1 MCVQSR
7 NIWRSGMS
15 HSPSIN
21 APRSEVL
28 GGTVFRDSGGISL
41 FCEQNQFRTI
51 PVAHAFLLVL
61 MLLFLL
67 AVCAEADPRG
77 VELGTIS
84 ATARNQFENARPK
97 NALTVQ
103 DELRALAGR
112 PSLPELRWPDFSDYL
127 VQVQKFYEPTSYAPA
142 WIQNSGPTLQAQAMI
157 TVLEQADTKG
167 LDPDDYDARRWSA
180 RIEKLRQSLAIADL
194 AHFDLAL
201 TVSVMR
207 YISDLHLG
215 RVNPRY
221 FHFGFD
227 VEHNKYDL
235 SHFVRERLA
244 SSPDV
249 EAALATVEPPFEGY
263 RRTEKALRL
272 YLQLAQ
278 RDDKERLTIPKRPLV
293 PGDRYSDTKRLQRLL
308 CLLGDLQPNACLAE
322 AADVYTSS
330 MADGVRHFQGRHG
343 LQQNGHLDQATT
355 RELNVPLSERV
366 SQLQLTLERWR
377 WLPHEFS
384 QPPIAVN
391 IPEFRLRA
399 FDQNDKVVLEMNVV
413 VGRAYRRQ
421 TPVFAKDMR
430 FVIFRPYWNVP
441 LSIQRS
447 EVVPAI
453 ERDRSY
459 IAKKDY
465 EVVTHG
471 GEVVTNGPISDDI
484 LQRLRAGTLAVRQRP
499 GPRNALGL
507 VKLMFPN
514 EYNVYLH
521 STPSAELFARP
532 RRDFSHGCIRVESP
546 VDLTT
551 WVLRNNPGWDKA
563 RVQSAMQT
571 GKDNYQVNLSKP
583 IPVLIL
589 YGTAIV
595 DDKDEVHFFQDIY
608 GHDVALKRVLAKGY
622 PYPSN

>member
-1 MCVQSR
+1 MCKDFHGKLITHLRGLS
-7 NIWRSGMS
+7 
-15 HSPSIN
+15 
-21 APRSEVL
+21 
-28 GGTVFRDSGGISL
+28 T
-41 FCEQNQFRTI
+41 
-51 PVAHAFLLVL
+51 LL
-61 MLLFLL
+61 LLLLL
-67 AVCAEADPRG
+67 AGTARAELRDAER
-77 VELGTIS
+77 GTIS
-84 ATARNQFENARPK
+84 ATARNQFENARSK
-97 NALTVQ
+97 DALTVQ

-112 PSLPELRWPDFSDYL
+112 TTLPELRWPDFSGYA
-127 VQVQKFYEPTSYAPA
+127 VQVQKFYEPTGYAPA
-142 WIQNSGPTLQAQAMI
+142 WIQNVDLTPQAQAMI

-167 LDPDDYDARRWSA
+167 LDPDDYDATRWPV
-180 RIEKLRQSLAIADL
+180 RVEKLRQSRAATDL

-201 TVSVMR
+201 TISVMR

-235 SHFVRERLA
+235 SHFVRERLL

-263 RRTEKALRL
+263 RRTEKALGL

-278 RDDKERLTIPKRPLV
+278 RDDGEPLTIPKRPV
-293 PGDRYSDTKRLQRLL
+293 ARGDRYSGTKRLQRLL
-308 CLLGDLQPNACLAE
+308 CLLGDLHPDACVAE
-322 AADVYTSS
+322 AADVYTISL
-330 MADGVRHFQGRHG
+330 ADGVRHFQSRHG
-343 LQQNGHLDQATT
+343 LPQTGHLDEPTI
-355 RELNVPLSERV
+355 RELNVPLRERV
-366 SQLQLTLERWR
+366 SQLKLTLERWR

-384 QPPIAVN
+384 QPPIIVN

-399 FDQNDKVVLEMNVV
+399 LDQNQKVALAMNVV

-421 TPVFAKDMR
+421 TPVFAKDMK
-430 FVIFRPYWNVP
+430 FVVFRPYWNVP

-447 EVVPAI
+447 EVVPNI

-465 EVVTHG
+465 EVVTRA
-471 GEVVTNGPISDDI
+471 GEVVTDGPISDDI
-484 LQRLRAGTLAVRQRP
+484 LQKLRDGTLAVRQRP

-521 STPSAELFARP
+521 STPSPELFARP
-532 RRDFSHGCIRVESP
+532 RRDFSHGCIRVENP

-551 WVLRNNPGWDKA
+551 WVLRNNPGWDKS

-571 GKDNYQVNLSKP
+571 GKDNTQVNLVEP

-595 DDKDEVHFFQDIY
+595 DDEGEVHFFEDIY
-608 GHDVALKRVLAKGY
+608 GHDAALKRVLAKGY
-622 PYPSN
+622 PYPTD

>member
-1 MCVQSR
+1 V
-7 NIWRSGMS
+7 
-15 HSPSIN
+15 
-21 APRSEVL
+21 
-28 GGTVFRDSGGISL
+28 
-41 FCEQNQFRTI
+41 
-51 PVAHAFLLVL
+51 
-61 MLLFLL
+61 
-67 AVCAEADPRG
+67 EADSRG
-77 VELGTIS
+77 AEPGTIS
-84 ATARNQFENARPK
+84 VTARNGFQNAQRTD
-97 NALTVQ
+97 ALMVQ

-112 PSLPELRWPDFSDYL
+112 AVLPELRWPDFSDYL
-127 VQVQKFYEPTSYAPA
+127 IPVQTFYEPTDYAPA
-142 WIQNSGPTLQAQAMI
+142 WIQNSSPTPQAQAMI
-157 TVLEQADTKG
+157 AVLKQADTKG
-167 LDPDDYDARRWSA
+167 LNPEDYDGSLWPARN
-180 RIEKLRQSLAIADL
+180 EKLRSASATDL

-207 YISDLHLG
+207 YLSDLHLG

-235 SHFVRERLA
+235 PHFVRERLV
-244 SSPDV
+244 SLPDV
-249 EAALATVEPPFEGY
+249 DAALATVEPPFAGY

-278 RDDKERLTIPKRPLV
+278 RDDGERLTIPKRPVVL
-293 PGDRYSDTKRLQRLL
+293 GDRYSGTKRLQRLL
-308 CLLGDLQPNACLAE
+308 CLLGDLKPDACLAE
-322 AADVYTSS
+322 AADVYTNS
-330 MADGVRHFQGRHG
+330 MADGVTHFQSRHG
-343 LQQNGHLDQATT
+343 LQQNGHLDEATI

-384 QPPIAVN
+384 EPPIIVN

-399 FDQNDKVVLEMNVV
+399 IDQNDKVILAMNVV

-421 TPVFAKDMR
+421 TPVFAKDMK

-447 EVVPAI
+447 ETVPAI

-465 EVVTHG
+465 EVVTREG
-471 GEVVTNGPISDDI
+471 KVVTNGPISDDI
-484 LQRLRAGTLAVRQRP
+484 LQKLRNGTLAVRQRP
-499 GPRNALGL
+499 GLRNALGL

-521 STPSAELFARP
+521 STPSPELFARP
-532 RRDFSHGCIRVESP
+532 RRDFSHGCIRVEDP
-546 VDLTT
+546 VGLTT

-571 GKDNYQVNLSKP
+571 GKDNTQVNLVKP

-595 DDKDEVHFFQDIY
+595 DDKDEVHFFEDIY
-608 GHDVALKRVLAKGY
+608 GHDAALKRVLAKGY
-622 PYPSN
+622 PYPTD

>member
-1 MCVQSR
+1 MKAAVLT
-7 NIWRSGMS
+7 
-15 HSPSIN
+15 SPQDVVKRPLRTVEVPRPEL
-21 APRSEVL
+21 APGYVL
-28 GGTVFRDSGGISL
+28 PRTVVRGSL
-41 FCEQNQFRTI
+41 HITQ
-51 PVAHAFLLVL
+51 PGAAAGFLFEFL
-61 MLLFLL
+61 LLFLL
-67 AVCAEADPRG
+67 A
-77 VELGTIS
+77 GT
-84 ATARNQFENARPK
+84 AGANLRAMGPTRP
-97 NALTVQ
+97 TDGPTIQ

-112 PSLPELRWPDFSDYL
+112 ATLPDLRWPDFSDY
-127 VQVQKFYEPTSYAPA
+127 VIQVQKFYEPTDYAPA
-142 WIQNSGPTLQAQAMI
+142 WIQNMNLTPQAHSLITL
-157 TVLEQADTKG
+157 LKQADTKG
-167 LDPDDYDARRWSA
+167 LDPDDYDATRWSA
-180 RIEKLRQSLAIADL
+180 RIEKLRQSRSAADL

-207 YISDLHLG
+207 YLSDLHLG

-235 SHFVRERLA
+235 SHFVRERLV

-249 EAALATVEPPFEGY
+249 EAALANVEPPFEGY
-263 RRTEKALRL
+263 RRTEKALGL

-278 RDDKERLTIPKRPLV
+278 RDDGEQLTIPKRPVV
-293 PGDRYSDTKRLQRLL
+293 PGDRYSSTKRLQRLL
-308 CLLGDLQPNACLAE
+308 CLVGDLRPDACRAE
-322 AADVYTSS
+322 TADVYTS
-330 MADGVRHFQGRHG
+330 ALAGGVAHFQARHG
-343 LQQNGHLDQATT
+343 LQQNGHLDEATT
-355 RELNVPLSERV
+355 RELNVPLAERV

-384 QPPIAVN
+384 QPPIIVN

-399 FDQNDKVVLEMNVV
+399 FDQNEKVVLAMNVV

-421 TPVFAKDMR
+421 TPVFAKDMK

-447 EVVPAI
+447 EVVPNI

-459 IAKKDY
+459 LAKKDY
-465 EVVTHG
+465 EVVTHE
-471 GEVVTNGPISDDI
+471 GEVVTSGPISDDI
-484 LQRLRAGTLAVRQRP
+484 LHKLRAGTLEVRQRP

-521 STPSAELFARP
+521 STPSPELFARP
-532 RRDFSHGCIRVESP
+532 RRDFSHGCIRVENP

-551 WVLRNNPGWDKA
+551 WVLRNNPGWNKA

-571 GKDNYQVNLSKP
+571 GKDNTQVNLVKP

-595 DDKDEVHFFQDIY
+595 DDQGEVHFFEDIY
-608 GHDVALKRVLAKGY
+608 GHDAALQRVLAKGY
-622 PYPSN
+622 PYPTD